1 MRHRKKGRKLGRTA
15 SHRKALLRNLA
26 NQVIELKEIR
36 TTTAKAKEARS
47 VIEKLI
53 TYAKK
58 GDLHHRRLA
67 FSFLRK
73 KDSIKILFDEIAPVF
88 ETRNGG
94 YTRIIKLGRR
104 NGDGAHLS
112 ILQLVGFEKLA
123 EAAKPDKKGKAK
135 EKTEDKAKDKTKKT
149 AADKKQQEVSG
160 KGKKKEKPVEA
171 GQEMEEVQS
180 VEKDRKKSKSK
191 KKKKI

>member
-191 KKKKI
+191 KKKKN

>member
-180 VEKDRKKSKSK
+180 AEKDRKKSKSK
-191 KKKKI
+191 KKKKN

>member
-1 MRHRKKGRKLGRTA
+1 MRHRKKGRKLSRTA

-36 TTTAKAKEARS
+36 TTTPKAKEARS
-47 VIEKLI
+47 VIERLI

-104 NGDGAHLS
+104 DGDGAHLS

-123 EAAKPDKKGKAK
+123 EAAKSEKKGKEKEKAEEKKK
-135 EKTEDKAKDKTKKT
+135 EKTKRTV
-149 AADKKQQEVSG
+149 ADKKQKEVSG
-160 KGKKKEKPVEA
+160 KKEEKEKSAEA
-171 GQEMEEVQS
+171 GQEKEEIES
-180 VEKDRKKSKSK
+180 VETDKKKIKSK
-191 KKKKI
+191 KKKKN